1 MSSSGIRLGAWDYLG
16 WQHIMPIK
24 REGKLVVA
32 KIVVYAGD
40 EEEYI
45 SFLSPEAYSEL
56 ENWMEFRKWY
66 GGRVDGNSG

>member
-1 MSSSGIRLGAWDYLG
+1 MG

-24 REGKLVVA
+24 REGKLVAA

-56 ENWMEFRKWY
+56 ENWTEFRKGY
-66 GGRVDGNSG
+66 GERVDGNSGY

>member
-1 MSSSGIRLGAWDYLG
+1 MSSSGIRLEAWDYLRCG
-16 WQHIMPIK
+16 HNANQK
-24 REGKLVVA
+24 RRKSSLAA

-56 ENWMEFRKWY
+56 ENWMEFRKGY
-66 GGRVDGNSG
+66 GERVDGNSW

>member
-1 MSSSGIRLGAWDYLG
+1 MSSSGIRLEAWDYLR
-16 WQHIMPIK
+16 WRHIMPIK
-24 REGKLVVA
+24 REGNRLAA

-56 ENWMEFRKWY
+56 ENWMEFRKGY
-66 GGRVDGNSG
+66 GERVDGNSW